1 MHAIQARQQVLAGP
15 RRARTKRSLQRR
27 VALALLRAADGRRS
41 RTPSASA
48 PPATAVPRP
57 RAPRATAA
65 ARRCLGQTPAASA
78 RRPEPR
84 GRRRD
89 PAAPVGA
96 RQRQPGASPCSG
108 GRGPACPP
116 VPTRAGCAGR
126 GWPPRP
132 GRAAAPRR
140 RRGAC
145 TGPPWAAPARSARMA
160 RRPGATGPRT
170 GRCGAAPP
178 SESARGGAATRGP
191 GVPQRCGAR
200 LLDLQNPREL
210 TDLRSWIRRQD
221 LPGGRP
227 AATAA

>member
-160 RRPGATGPRT
+160 RRPGATG
-170 GRCGAAPP
+170 
-178 SESARGGAATRGP
+178 
-191 GVPQRCGAR
+191 
-200 LLDLQNPREL
+200 
-210 TDLRSWIRRQD
+210 RQD